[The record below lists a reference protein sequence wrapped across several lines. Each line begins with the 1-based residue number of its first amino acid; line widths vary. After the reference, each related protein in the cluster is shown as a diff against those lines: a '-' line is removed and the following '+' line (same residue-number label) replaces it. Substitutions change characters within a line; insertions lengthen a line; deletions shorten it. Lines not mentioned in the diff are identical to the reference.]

1 MLNSLPFSF
10 RNNFRRTWVIGL
22 AFALA
27 MAVSACGGT
36 ISNPTTPTPTTL
48 MGSVSSPEPL
58 TQMPALE
65 KTNGGTKVD
74 ACGLATKP
82 EAEAVLGQ
90 TVTAVTPGVDTT
102 NDFGGTLYFCTF
114 LGKGLAVVIS
124 IVDLG
129 SPAAAA
135 DSMKTELGKMQSDS
149 TSTTAQ
155 EPGLGDQAYWSTS
168 EHACMFTVVKGSLI
182 FSVLLGG
189 TVGDPSTHK
198 TALRTLTESVAAR
211 V

>member
-1 MLNSLPFSF
+1 MPKAHPFTI
-10 RNNFRRTWVIGL
+10 RKIFRRIGGIGL
-22 AFALA
+22 VCVMA
-27 MAVSACGGT
+27 MTASSCGGT
-36 ISNPTTPTPTTL
+36 ISNPTTPTPTTF
-48 MGSVSSPEPL
+48 MGSISSPEPS
-58 TQMPALE
+58 TQMPTLE
-65 KTNGGTKVD
+65 KTTGGAKID

-129 SPAAAA
+129 SPAAAV
-135 DSMKTELGKMQSDS
+135 DSMKKEFAKMQSDP
-149 TSTTAQ
+149 TNTTTQ
-155 EPGLGDQAYWSTS
+155 EGGVGDETYWSTS
-168 EHACMFTVVKGSLI
+168 EHACMFTVVKGSHI

-198 TALRTLTESVAAR
+198 AALRTLTESVAAR

>member
-1 MLNSLPFSF
+1 MLKTLPISF
-10 RNNFRRTWVIGL
+10 RNNFRRAGVVGFAI
-22 AFALA
+22 ALA
-27 MAVSACGGT
+27 MAASACGGT
-36 ISNPTTPTPTTL
+36 ISNPATPTPTTL
-48 MGSVSSPEPL
+48 MGSISSPEPL
-58 TQMPALE
+58 TQMPELE
-65 KTNGGTKVD
+65 KTTGGTKID

-129 SPAAAA
+129 SPAAAV
-135 DSMKTELGKMQSDS
+135 DSMKKEFTKMQSDP
-149 TSTTAQ
+149 TNTTTQ
-155 EPGLGDQAYWSTS
+155 EGGVGDETYWSTS
-168 EHACMFTVVKGSLI
+168 EHACMFTVVKGSHI

-198 TALRTLTESVAAR
+198 AALRTLTESVAAR